1 MILADT
7 SKVFIA
13 ATAFVQFLM
22 AKATATAT
30 AAAAVVSEKF
40 DKLNKLNVWTVDWQ
54 RHAAQGDRETK

>member
-13 ATAFVQFLM
+13 ATVFVQFWM
-22 AKATATAT
+22 AKAT

-40 DKLNKLNVWTVDWQ
+40 DKLNKLNVSTVDWQ